1 MSLVLLLLL
10 PHHPERWSFSTVTPS
25 SGANPFLMSERPAR
39 KWPDLRCA
47 LAGEGVTL
55 EGCSRRRVLLKNRL
69 LVTTGAPGA
78 PRGMRVG
85 GRAASARQ
93 PLRHG
98 ESRRLSSRTSC
109 NQALLLSLTHEKVV
123 LKGIS
128 GPILQLSCFLIK
140 HGPLLSYKP

>member
-1 MSLVLLLLL
+1 M
-10 PHHPERWSFSTVTPS
+10 TPS

-85 GRAASARQ
+85 GRAAPRGSPFAVVGRAAS
-93 PLRHG
+93 PAELPVT
-98 ESRRLSSRTSC
+98 RLC
-109 NQALLLSLTHEKVV
+109 CYL
-123 LKGIS
+123 
-128 GPILQLSCFLIK
+128 
-140 HGPLLSYKP
+140 